1 MAEPNQN
8 ASQQKRSVNF
18 TPQEHQQKLIA
29 QGICPRTLKPMT
41 PKYFMSK
48 EFVVYHSTDTDMVY
62 YGRPRFG
69 EVLRAIWKEVR
80 GHLSYFYTSRLF
92 EWHVKINKRY
102 PVEKLKPFN

>member
-1 MAEPNQN
+1 MAEQNQN

-18 TPQEHQQKLIA
+18 TPQDHQQRLIA

-62 YGRPRFG
+62 YGRPRIT
-69 EVLRAIWKEVR
+69 EVLKAIGKEIL
-80 GHLSYFYTSRLF
+80 GHLRYFCASRIF
-92 EWHVKINKRY
+92 EWHVKVYKRY
-102 PVEKLKPFN
+102 PVEKLKKFN